1 MNKKNYFLV
10 KEMVP
15 GVYGFTNCAVAS
27 FLIVGREK
35 ALLFDTGYGVA
46 DLKETVE
53 QITKLPLY
61 VVNSHGHVDHS
72 SGNFRFPG
80 PYYMHKADLD
90 VYHQHNTPEFRAI
103 AMKTIQKFQR
113 ILFWVNWIPKSTD
126 LEKYY
131 HTKAKDDFVFVE
143 EGFIFDLG
151 GVTAQVVEIPGHTP
165 GSIGLLVKEKRIF
178 FASDGIN
185 ANVWL
190 FLPESQKLSV
200 YQQTLKKA
208 WALDFDYLV
217 TGHSTALEP
226 KSNLENYISVA
237 MNPDVENASD
247 PGKTEFAPDAKPMRC
262 TDKGNR
268 GKKRKDRNKAAIVIS
283 VDKL

>member
-1 MNKKNYFLV
+1 MGRLTADIDQMDRKASLWILV
-10 KEMVP
+10 
-15 GVYGFTNCAVAS
+15 T
-27 FLIVGREK
+27 VGGITR
-35 ALLFDTGYGVA
+35 AL
-46 DLKETVE
+46 
-53 QITKLPLY
+53 
-61 VVNSHGHVDHS
+61 N
-72 SGNFRFPG
+72 
-80 PYYMHKADLD
+80 
-90 VYHQHNTPEFRAI
+90 
-103 AMKTIQKFQR
+103 
-113 ILFWVNWIPKSTD
+113 
-126 LEKYY
+126 
-131 HTKAKDDFVFVE
+131 
-143 EGFIFDLG
+143 
-151 GVTAQVVEIPGHTP
+151 P
-165 GSIGLLVKEKRIF
+165 GSIGLLVKEKGLF

-208 WALDFDYLV
+208 RALDFDYLV

-247 PGKTEFAPDAKPMRC
+247 PGKTAFAPDAKPMRC